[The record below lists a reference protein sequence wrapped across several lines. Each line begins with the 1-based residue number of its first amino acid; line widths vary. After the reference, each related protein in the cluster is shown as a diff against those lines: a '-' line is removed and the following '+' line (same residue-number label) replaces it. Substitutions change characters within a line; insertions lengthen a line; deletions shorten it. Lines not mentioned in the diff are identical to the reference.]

1 MMCRADELVIPS
13 GPAHLHRSRRP
24 THSLAVRRPVR
35 PGPRGGDR
43 GSALDQCLLE
53 SPRPLLPACTCV
65 RMFGLAV
72 GYHRYFAHRT
82 FRTSRWGSFCSPFSH
97 RRPRRKVHSGGPV
110 TIATTIG
117 TLILSLTCTHP
128 RSAVSGGRTL
138 DGYSVRSMTRQTST
152 SSRTSRST
160 LSCAGST
167 SIALLPPVASRCRT
181 VALLQLGRTLLGFLF
196 FD

>member
-1 MMCRADELVIPS
+1 MMCRADGLVIPS

-53 SPRPLLPACTCV
+53 SP
-65 RMFGLAV
+65 GLCA
-72 GYHRYFAHRT
+72 GMYYANECSGWQSAITAISLTGHSGRAA
-82 FRTSRWGSFCSPFSH
+82 WDSFCSPFSH

-128 RSAVSGGRTL
+128 RSAVSGGCML
-138 DGYSVRSMTRQTST
+138 DGYSVRSMTRRTST

-160 LSCAGST
+160 
-167 SIALLPPVASRCRT
+167 
-181 VALLQLGRTLLGFLF
+181 
-196 FD
+196 